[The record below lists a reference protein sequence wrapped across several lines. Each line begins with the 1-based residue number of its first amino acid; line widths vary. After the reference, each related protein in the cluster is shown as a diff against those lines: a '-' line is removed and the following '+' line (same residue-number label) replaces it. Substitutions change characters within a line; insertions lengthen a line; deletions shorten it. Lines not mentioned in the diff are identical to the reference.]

1 MAQWHCHALVYS
13 FLWFEL
19 CSLKQDFENAVQS
32 SLKKAVDNG
41 FFCDKGQFYY
51 GNKVNSIGNQMF
63 ACLGVSAVTINT
75 DNGGSTVLFS

>member
-1 MAQWHCHALVYS
+1 M
-13 FLWFEL
+13 

-32 SLKKAVDNG
+32 SLKKAVDKG